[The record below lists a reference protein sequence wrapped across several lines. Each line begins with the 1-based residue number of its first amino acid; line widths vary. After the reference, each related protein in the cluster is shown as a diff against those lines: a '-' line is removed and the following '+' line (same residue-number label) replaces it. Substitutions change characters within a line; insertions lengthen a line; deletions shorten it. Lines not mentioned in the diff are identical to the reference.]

1 MNFDHLNFNRQK
13 LNFFFIGLFIVSNL
27 IFWDF
32 NVFNKNIKNFYLIF
46 IVCFFLTVQKINYKN
61 LIYLFVILII
71 ISIHSIFN
79 NNDFIKFIKINILL
93 YLSVFLIF
101 LNLDLILKNIKNYI
115 FISYFSIIFFFY
127 VFVPIKFYS
136 VYQSSQNILN
146 DIWTHLNF
154 KFTVY
159 CNGLNINSLNL
170 IFSENSHI
178 GMIFP
183 ALHFFYILKS
193 KNNIYIF
200 LFFNLLALFLI
211 IFFSSLTMF
220 VSYIIYFSL
229 YFTFFLFKKIKLK
242 LRSSITITL
251 ITIFLLSFLS
261 SFAGCKL
268 KFFDLAYSLFFK
280 DDLKISLTRLIERV
294 EYLPKTNST
303 IILIKNCNL
312 DNKKL
317 KNKIFRIDSL
327 AVNYKNQC
335 IVTSDNTLNDLKI
348 YFNDPNIEINLINY
362 ENLEAYLQS
371 LHEKNKIS
379 KSSSTNTYLQKIFE
393 VIKKE
398 SENKIYKTK
407 NIKLNE
413 NIIKHHPNVSS
424 LTYIKNLK
432 MTLISILDK
441 PLGWG
446 MNNYSSAFFNYSD
459 KVEENI
465 GFHFKNRHMFA
476 NYSDGSSN
484 LFKLIVEFGFFSIF
498 IIYLIFRF
506 FSSDIDPILK
516 IFILGLVLTSFVRA
530 AGYFN
535 AGFLLC
541 MVIMIASSFKQFR
554 LVK

>member
-1 MNFDHLNFNRQK
+1 MNFNHLNFTKQK
-13 LNFFFIGLFIVSNL
+13 LNFFFVSLFVVSNL

-61 LIYLFVILII
+61 LIFLFIILIT

-79 NNDFIKFIKINILL
+79 SNDLIKLIKINILL
-93 YLSVFLIF
+93 YLSIFLIF
-101 LNLDLILKNIKNYI
+101 FNLDLILKNIKNYI
-115 FISYFSIIFFFY
+115 FISYYSIIFFFY
-127 VFVPIKFYS
+127 TFVPVKFYS
-136 VYQSSQNILN
+136 VFESSQSILN

-159 CNGLNINSLNL
+159 CNGLNINSFNF

-193 KNNIYIF
+193 KSNIYIF
-200 LFFNLLALFLI
+200 LFFNLLAFFLI

-220 VSYIIYFSL
+220 VSYIIYFIL

-242 LRSSITITL
+242 LRPTITITL
-251 ITIFLLSFLS
+251 ITVILLSFLS

-268 KFFDLAYSLFFK
+268 KFFDLAYSYLFK
-280 DDLKISLTRLIERV
+280 DDLKISSTRFIERI
-294 EYLPKTNST
+294 EQLSKINSP

-317 KNKIFRIDSL
+317 KNKI
-327 AVNYKNQC
+327 YKIYSSPVIFENQC
-335 IVTSDNTLNDLKI
+335 LITSDKNLNYLEI
-348 YFNDPNIEINLINY
+348 YFNNPNIEIQI
-362 ENLEAYLQS
+362 
-371 LHEKNKIS
+371 
-379 KSSSTNTYLQKIFE
+379 
-393 VIKKE
+393 IKKE
-398 SENKIYKTK
+398 NVETYLKSLKEENKIFKNSLTNTNLQKMFEVVKTEIQSEIHKTK
-407 NIKLNE
+407 NIKLNK
-413 NIIKHHPNVSS
+413 NIIDHHPNVSS
-424 LTYIKNLK
+424 LTYVKHLK
-432 MTLISILDK
+432 MTLISIFDK

-459 KVEENI
+459 KIEKNI
-465 GFHFKNRHMFA
+465 GLHFKNRHMFV

-484 LFKLIVEFGFFSIF
+484 LFKLIVEFGIFNIF
-498 IIYLIFRF
+498 IIYLIYRF

-535 AGFLLC
+535 AAFLLC

-554 LVK
+554 LTK